1 MQTNLEKVFGE
12 FDGILNLSYRSNG
25 LDEEGAEVENPGYGG
40 DNVVCLNVA
49 GPHDKNEAAV
59 AEK

>member
-1 MQTNLEKVFGE
+1 
-12 FDGILNLSYRSNG
+12 LNLSYRSNG